1 MTSQPPI
8 GVPTT
13 AAIGITAASPS
24 MPPIASLGDAV
35 GEHDVQREQAG
46 VGERERRPERLR
58 GELDVGQQAR
68 PAPRAGAP
76 RGCEGRAEVVKRGAD
91 EEVQVRRGRR
101 FMTNLRLLVEPAA
114 LGLSL
119 GVIIRIRPDPRQL
132 ADVAQLARDTPQ
144 VVECHRVTRCGLSL
158 RPGA

>member
-1 MTSQPPI
+1 
-8 GVPTT
+8 
-13 AAIGITAASPS
+13 
-24 MPPIASLGDAV
+24 
-35 GEHDVQREQAG
+35 
-46 VGERERRPERLR
+46 
-58 GELDVGQQAR
+58 
-68 PAPRAGAP
+68 
-76 RGCEGRAEVVKRGAD
+76 
-91 EEVQVRRGRR
+91 
-101 FMTNLRLLVEPAA
+101 MTNLRLLVEPAA